1 MNGVEFADLISYG
14 VDVVVGGFV
23 VFFDEIMWL
32 YNIAGNLDTQSISV
46 NNIDRSTCFDI
57 QFLSEYQMG
66 KLESI
71 ISQSNNIA
79 TIYGRNFVIN
89 SSRINDRSMS
99 ISVMPCA

>member
-1 MNGVEFADLISYG
+1 MNREEFAHLISYPEDELVPG
-14 VDVVVGGFV
+14 IV

-79 TIYGRNFVIN
+79 TIYGRNFAIN

>member
-1 MNGVEFADLISYG
+1 MNRVEFAHLISYPEDELVPG
-14 VDVVVGGFV
+14 IV

-71 ISQSNNIA
+71 ISQSNNVA